1 VTRPKSVPV
10 LSSQSNVRAGEW
22 PAEAEYSEIPH
33 HTFDSNNRT
42 SMEQFNVVQCSQYY
56 PALSQ
61 HDDIDGI
68 SGDTASDFNVKL
80 GRTKYVTTHLSCL

>member
-1 VTRPKSVPV
+1 
-10 LSSQSNVRAGEW
+10 
-22 PAEAEYSEIPH
+22 
-33 HTFDSNNRT
+33 
-42 SMEQFNVVQCSQYY
+42 MEQFNVVQCSQYY